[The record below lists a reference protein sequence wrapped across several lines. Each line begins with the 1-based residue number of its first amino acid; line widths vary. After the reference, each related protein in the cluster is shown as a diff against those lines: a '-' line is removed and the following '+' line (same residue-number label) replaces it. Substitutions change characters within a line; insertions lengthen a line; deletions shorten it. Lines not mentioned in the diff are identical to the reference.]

1 MKHFYAFGLM
11 AALALPMQAQTV
23 FESGF
28 ENWTD
33 NVPTD
38 MGGLR
43 TNIALDSVFQETEN
57 VHAGS
62 FAVRLQLSSGTHKRF
77 TTQPMA
83 VTAGTTYDITFWV
96 RGRGQI
102 RTNIYDGRATG
113 SGYGT
118 YNPYV
123 ELTDGATWQEV
134 TQSVS
139 CTNSS
144 AEGEFIFS
152 VINTDGPEHIVIDD
166 VVISAG
172 EPEVPTPATISE
184 IQTSTAPDGASPLD
198 GVLVETSGIVTG
210 VVTNTSGAVTSF
222 FIQDG
227 TGAFSGIYVFGAP
240 AAPVAMGDDVTVVG
254 RVDEFNSLTEIVA
267 LVSATV
273 TSSGNPQPTAENLS
287 AADAAQEEWEGV
299 LVRVADIE
307 CMNLPDMTNNFQ
319 WLGSSWQGD
328 ILVDDLMYDSTP
340 TVGTFYS
347 VRGVITFTFGEW
359 KVEPRMASDIE
370 VSTGVDE
377 LAGNA
382 VSLFPNPTNGVVTV
396 DLSGITGRTELSLS
410 DASGRVALSAVS
422 SNERLVLDVSTLP
435 TGIYVMTLRNANEVM
450 STRLSVQH

>member
-1 MKHFYAFGLM
+1 MKHIYAFGLM

-28 ENWTD
+28 ENWTG

-43 TNIALDSVFQETEN
+43 TNIATDSIFQETEN
-57 VHAGS
+57 VNSGS
-62 FAVRLQLSSGTHKRF
+62 FAVRLQLSSGSHKRF
-77 TTQPMA
+77 TTQPLA
-83 VTAGTTYDITFWV
+83 VTAGITYDITFWV
-96 RGRGQI
+96 RGRGQV
-102 RTNIYDGRATG
+102 RTNIYDGRSTG
-113 SGYGT
+113 SGYGS

-123 ELTDGATWQEV
+123 TLTDGITWQQV
-134 TQSVS
+134 TQSVA

-152 VINTDGPEHIVIDD
+152 VIGTSGPEHIVIDD

-184 IQTSTAPDGASPLD
+184 IQTTSAPDGASPLD
-198 GVLVETSGIVTG
+198 GELVETSGIVTG
-210 VVTNTSGAVTSF
+210 VVTNAGGSVTSF

-227 TGAFSGIYVFGAP
+227 TGAFSGIYVFSAP
-240 AAPVAMGDDVTVVG
+240 ASPVAMGDDVTVVG
-254 RVDEFNSLTEIVA
+254 TVDEFNNLTEIIGLLSV
-267 LVSATV
+267 TV
-273 TSSGNPQPTAENLS
+273 NSSGNPQPTAENLS
-287 AADAAQEEWEGV
+287 AGDAATEEWEGV

-307 CMNLPDMTNNFQ
+307 CTNLPDATNNFQ

-328 ILVDDLMYDSTP
+328 ILVDDLMYDSAP
-340 TVGTFYS
+340 NVGSFYS
-347 VRGVITFTFGEW
+347 VTGVITFTFSEW

-370 VSTGVDE
+370 VSTGIAE
-377 LAGNA
+377 LAGST

-396 DLSGITGRTELSLS
+396 DLADIKGRTELTLS
-410 DASGRVALSAVS
+410 DATGRVVLTTVT
-422 SNERLVLDVSTLP
+422 SNERIVLDASTLP
-435 TGIYVMTLRNANEVM
+435 NGIYLMTLRNANEVM

>member
-1 MKHFYAFGLM
+1 MKHFYALGLM

-38 MGGLR
+38 MGGIR

-62 FAVRLQLSSGTHKRF
+62 FAVRLQLATGTHKRF

-102 RTNIYDGRATG
+102 RTNIYDGRSTG

-152 VINTDGPEHIVIDD
+152 VINTSGPEHIVIDD
-166 VVISAG
+166 VVISSG

-184 IQTSTAPDGASPLD
+184 IQTTTAPDGASPLD

-240 AAPVAMGDDVTVVG
+240 AVPVAMGDDVTLVG
-254 RVDEFNSLTEIVA
+254 RVDEFNSLTEIVG
-267 LVSATV
+267 LLSVTV
-273 TSSGNPQPTAENLS
+273 NSNGNPQPAAENLN
-287 AADAAQEEWEGV
+287 ATDASQEEWEGV

-307 CMNLPDMTNNFQ
+307 CMHLPDMSNNFQ

-328 ILVDDLMYDSTP
+328 ILVNDLMYDSTP

-347 VRGVITFTFGEW
+347 VTGVINFTFGEW

-377 LAGNA
+377 LAGNT

-410 DASGRVALSAVS
+410 DACGRVVLSAVS
-422 SNERLVLDVSTLP
+422 SNERMVLDASTLP
-435 TGIYVMTLRNANEVM
+435 NGIYVMTLRNGNAVM

>member
-1 MKHFYAFGLM
+1 M
-11 AALALPMQAQTV
+11 
-23 FESGF
+23 
-28 ENWTD
+28 
-33 NVPTD
+33 
-38 MGGLR
+38 
-43 TNIALDSVFQETEN
+43 
-57 VHAGS
+57 
-62 FAVRLQLSSGTHKRF
+62 
-77 TTQPMA
+77 
-83 VTAGTTYDITFWV
+83 
-96 RGRGQI
+96 
-102 RTNIYDGRATG
+102 
-113 SGYGT
+113 
-118 YNPYV
+118 
-123 ELTDGATWQEV
+123 
-134 TQSVS
+134 
-139 CTNSS
+139 
-144 AEGEFIFS
+144 
-152 VINTDGPEHIVIDD
+152 
-166 VVISAG
+166 
-172 EPEVPTPATISE
+172 
-184 IQTSTAPDGASPLD
+184 
-198 GVLVETSGIVTG
+198 ETSGIVTG

-254 RVDEFNSLTEIVA
+254 RVDEFNNLTEIVA
-267 LVSATV
+267 LVSVTV
-273 TSSGNPQPTAENLS
+273 NSSGNPQPTAENLS

-347 VRGVITFTFGEW
+347 VTGVITFTFGEW

-410 DASGRVALSAVS
+410 DASGRVVMSAVS
-422 SNERLVLDVSTLP
+422 SNERLVLDASTLP
-435 TGIYVMTLRNANEVM
+435 NGIYVMTLRNANAVM

>member
-1 MKHFYAFGLM
+1 MKHIYALGLM

-62 FAVRLQLSSGTHKRF
+62 FSVRLQLSSGTHKRF

-96 RGRGQI
+96 RGRGQV

-123 ELTDGATWQEV
+123 ELTDGITWQEV

-152 VINTDGPEHIVIDD
+152 VIGTSGPEHIVIDD

-184 IQTSTAPDGASPLD
+184 IQTTTAPDGASPLD

-273 TSSGNPQPTAENLS
+273 NSSGNPQPAAENLS

-347 VRGVITFTFGEW
+347 VTGVITFTFGEW

-410 DASGRVALSAVS
+410 DASGRVVLSAVS
-422 SNERLVLDVSTLP
+422 SNERLVLDASTLP
-435 TGIYVMTLRNANEVM
+435 NGIYVMTLRNANEVM
-450 STRLSVQH
+450 STRLSVQR

>member
-1 MKHFYAFGLM
+1 MKHIYALGLM

-43 TNIALDSVFQETEN
+43 TNIALDSIFQETEN

-62 FAVRLQLSSGTHKRF
+62 FAVRLQLSSGSHKRF

-118 YNPYV
+118 YNAYV
-123 ELTDGATWQEV
+123 ELTDGTTWQEV

-152 VINTDGPEHIVIDD
+152 VISTSGPEHIVIDD
-166 VVISAG
+166 VVIASG

-184 IQTSTAPDGASPLD
+184 IQTTSSPDGASPLD
-198 GVLVETSGIVTG
+198 GELVETSGIVTG

-227 TGAFSGIYVFGAP
+227 TGAYSGIYVFGAP
-240 AAPVAMGDDVTVVG
+240 ASPLAMGDDVTLVG
-254 RVDEFNSLTEIVA
+254 RVDEFNSLTEIVN
-267 LVSATV
+267 LVSVTV
-273 TSSGNPQPTAENLS
+273 NSSGNPQPAAENLS
-287 AADAAQEEWEGV
+287 AADASQEEWEGV

-307 CMNLPDMTNNFQ
+307 CMNLPDMSNNFQ

-340 TVGTFYS
+340 TVGNFYS
-347 VRGVITFTFGEW
+347 VTGVVTFTFGEW

-370 VSTGVDE
+370 SGTGVNE
-377 LAGNA
+377 LAGTTI
-382 VSLFPNPTNGVVTV
+382 SLFPNPTNGLVTL
-396 DLSGITGRTELSLS
+396 DLAGITGRTEISLT
-410 DASGRVALSAVS
+410 DAAGRVVMNQVTS
-422 SNERLVLDVSTLP
+422 SERLVMDASALSN
-435 TGIYVMTLRNANEVM
+435 GIYVMTLRNANDVL